1 MAGFGG
7 LLITLAVDRHVR
19 RQGERGR
26 LKDACAEMLAIAGN
40 VESKLDAHRTAW
52 SAWLGSGLG
61 PFRSLLTMSTL
72 RAALGATQQASP
84 TSDTPVRIFR
94 SSREAEAAAQM
105 LTGITEKL
113 MAAGIAVSLFHDDT
127 VSEASWAVTEAVMEV
142 IRAYKEPKEVR
153 VEAGERLIVA
163 MAKLRDLADD
173 L

>member
-1 MAGFGG
+1 
-7 LLITLAVDRHVR
+7 
-19 RQGERGR
+19 
-26 LKDACAEMLAIAGN
+26 
-40 VESKLDAHRTAW
+40 
-52 SAWLGSGLG
+52 
-61 PFRSLLTMSTL
+61 
-72 RAALGATQQASP
+72 
-84 TSDTPVRIFR
+84 
-94 SSREAEAAAQM
+94 M